1 MRIAYLINQYP
12 MASLTFIRREIAA
25 LESMGHS
32 VDRFALQPWP
42 DTLIDEADI
51 SEAERTRYVKQ
62 GGLFRLGLATL
73 WVVLRFPGRFLLTLK
88 LCLSVASRSDR
99 SLLYHLAYLAE
110 ACVLREW
117 LVSGEFDHLH
127 VHFASNSTDVAMFAH
142 ALGGPRYSFMVHGP
156 EEFDRAD
163 GLVLDEKIRRA
174 AFVATI
180 SSYARSQIFRW
191 CSVDDWAKVKIVRCG
206 LDPELL
212 DQPLEQPPANR
223 RLVNVGRLCEQK
235 GQLLLIEAAA
245 RLAQQGIDFELVLV
259 GDGDMR
265 SLIEASIAEYQLENR
280 VQLVGWVTNAA
291 VQDLLRDSRGLVL
304 ASFAEGLP
312 VVIMESLAVGRPVIA
327 TWIAGIPELVRDGV
341 NGWLIPPG
349 NVESLATA
357 MAEMLSAPTE
367 KLARMGTHGHAAV
380 REFHDVS
387 REAALLTSR
396 MKQLRVTG

>member
-1 MRIAYLINQYP
+1 
-12 MASLTFIRREIAA
+12 
-25 LESMGHS
+25 
-32 VDRFALQPWP
+32 
-42 DTLIDEADI
+42 
-51 SEAERTRYVKQ
+51 
-62 GGLFRLGLATL
+62 
-73 WVVLRFPGRFLLTLK
+73 
-88 LCLSVASRSDR
+88 
-99 SLLYHLAYLAE
+99 
-110 ACVLREW
+110 
-117 LVSGEFDHLH
+117 
-127 VHFASNSTDVAMFAH
+127 MFAH

-265 SLIEASIAEYQLENR
+265 PLIEASIAGYQLEDR
-280 VQLVGWVTNAA
+280 VKLVGWITNAG
-291 VQDLLRDSRGLVL
+291 VQDLLRESRGLVL

-357 MAEMLSAPTE
+357 MTEMLSAPTE
-367 KLARMGTHGHAAV
+367 KLARMGMHGHGAV
-380 REFHDVS
+380 RKFHDVS
-387 REAALLTSR
+387 REAAVLDGYFREAVSFRKTQAISSE
-396 MKQLRVTG
+396 